1 MKKQSRI
8 LFILIALIVFGI
20 IYLIISLTQNVG
32 KTESTVTMEKSVKEL
47 QTLYKNID
55 VKKANIQRS
64 SSVANNEQATILPD
78 ISEYPFIVNPTTE
91 DFITIYAS
99 TEIANESNNS
109 WLRVAAENFNKSNLK
124 IGNKPIS
131 VGIRSME
138 SNLAADF
145 IIAEKYTPEAYIP
158 CSEIYGALLESNGK
172 KYAKVSDEI
181 AKNVSGIVI
190 SKKIKQNIESKYK
203 NSDINTIINSVLNGE
218 SIIGYANPL
227 SNEDGLNYLLT
238 ILAIFNE
245 KAPLD
250 ESATNKLKT
259 YQDKIPYV
267 PYEATQL
274 QESLR
279 NGIIDGFATNYK
291 TYYTTPG
298 LRNSYDFIPFGIEQN
313 SPVYAIGNLTEIKS
327 GILNKFVEFC
337 KSDNAQKKAKE
348 LGYNE
353 LQDYNYSGYKYSG
366 KQILEAQNL
375 WKKEKN
381 GSNDLSAVFVADIS
395 GSMQGSP
402 ILKLKASLNRASS
415 FIDEN
420 TNIGL
425 VTFSDKVTITLP
437 IAKFDNIQKSYF
449 VNAVKNLKASGG
461 TAMFD
466 AIVVAENMLI
476 EQQKN
481 NPNTRLMIFVLTDGE
496 SNRGYEFDDIAEI
509 TRGIRIPIYTIGY
522 NADIDVLEEVSNINE
537 ATTMNADSDNVIYKL
552 ESLFN
557 SQM

>member
-1 MKKQSRI
+1 MKKQSKI

-32 KTESTVTMEKSVKEL
+32 KTDSTITMEKSVKEL
-47 QTLYKNID
+47 QALYRNLD

-64 SSVANNEQATILPD
+64 IAVDNNEQATILPD
-78 ISEYPFIVNPTTE
+78 ISEYPFIVNPTTD

-109 WLRVAAENFNKSNLK
+109 WLKMAADNFNKSNLT
-124 IGNKPIS
+124 IDNKPIS
-131 VGIRSME
+131 VGIRSIE

-145 IIAEKYTPEAYIP
+145 IISDKYTPEAYIP
-158 CSEIYGALLESNGK
+158 CSEIYGELLESNGK
-172 KYAKVSDEI
+172 KYSKVSDGI

-190 SKKIKQNIESKYK
+190 SKRAKQNIESKNN
-203 NSDINTIINSVLNGE
+203 NSDLNTIINCVLSGE
-218 SIIGYANPL
+218 IIIGYANPL
-227 SNEDGLNYLLT
+227 SNEDGLNFLLT
-238 ILAIFNE
+238 ILTVFNSNS
-245 KAPLD
+245 PLD
-250 ESATNKLKT
+250 GSATNKLKA

-279 NGIIDGFATNYK
+279 NGIIDGFSTNYK
-291 TYYTTPG
+291 DYYMTPD
-298 LRNSYDFIPFGIEQN
+298 LRNNYDFIPFGVEQN
-313 SPVYAIGNLTEIKS
+313 SPVYAIGDLTQIKS
-327 GILNKFVEFC
+327 SILNRFVEYC
-337 KSDNAQKKAKE
+337 KSDVAQKKAKE

-353 LQDYNYSGYKYSG
+353 LQDYNYSGFKYDG
-366 KQILEAQNL
+366 KQIVEAQNI

-381 GSNDLSAVFVADIS
+381 GSNDLSAVFVADTS

-402 ILKLKASLNRASS
+402 ILKLKASLNRAAS
-415 FIDEN
+415 FINEN

-425 VTFSDKVTITLP
+425 VTFSDNVTITLP
-437 IAKFDNIQKSYF
+437 IAKFDNAQKLYF
-449 VNAVKNLKASGG
+449 ANAVKNLNASGG
-461 TAMFD
+461 TAMFN

-481 NPNTRLMIFVLTDGE
+481 NPNTRLMIVVLTDGE
-496 SNRGYEFDDIAEI
+496 SNRGYELEDIEEI

-522 NADIDVLEEVSNINE
+522 NADIDVLEEISNINE

>member
-1 MKKQSRI
+1 MKKQNRI

-32 KTESTVTMEKSVKEL
+32 KTESTITMEKSIKDL
-47 QTLYKNID
+47 QALYKNID

-64 SSVANNEQATILPD
+64 SSVTNNEQATILPD
-78 ISEYPFIVNPTTE
+78 ISEYPFIVNPTTD

-109 WLRVAAENFNKSNLK
+109 WLKIAAENFNKSNLK
-124 IGNKPIS
+124 IGDKPIS
-131 VGIRSME
+131 VGVRSIE
-138 SNLAADF
+138 SNLSADF
-145 IIAEKYTPEAYIP
+145 IIADKYTPDAYIP
-158 CSEIYGALLESNGK
+158 CSETYGALLESKEK
-172 KYAKVSDEI
+172 KYAKVSDGI
-181 AKNVSGIVI
+181 VKNVSGIVI
-190 SKKIKQNIESKYK
+190 SKKVKQKIESKYK
-203 NSDINTIINSVLNGE
+203 NSDIKTVINSVLNGE

-227 SNEDGLNYLLT
+227 SNEDGLNFLLT
-238 ILAIFNE
+238 ILSIFNE
-245 KAPLD
+245 NTPLD
-250 ESATNKLKT
+250 ETAITKLKT
-259 YQDKIPYV
+259 YQDKIPFV

-291 TYYTTPG
+291 TYYMTPDF
-298 LRNSYDFIPFGIEQN
+298 RNNYDFIPFGNEQN
-313 SPVYAIGNLTEIKS
+313 SPVYAIGNITEIKS

-337 KSDNAQKKAKE
+337 KSDAAQKKAKD

-353 LQDYNYSGYKYSG
+353 LQDYKYSGYKYDG
-366 KQILEAQNL
+366 KQILEAQNI

-425 VTFSDKVTITLP
+425 VTFSDNVTITLP

-449 VNAVKNLKASGG
+449 NNAVKNLRASGG

-496 SNRGYEFDDIAEI
+496 SNRGYRYDDIAEI

-522 NADIDVLEEVSNINE
+522 NADIDVLEEISNINE